1 MFDKV
6 VDAALSLWTEF
17 HVEDTHFSYTEE
29 PGEVRFEVRTISPI
43 SRRCLVAEFSLSK
56 MPGTLWLYSHGACVA
71 EQFRGQGIGKRMNE
85 FRKRIAE
92 RAGAWGLLA
101 FAAGS
106 NVVQRNLLQKQGW
119 MRLVDLDTPTPKG
132 QLYSQEIWVYVTRNF
147 GGQKEQ
153 KEESQ

>member
-6 VDAALSLWTEF
+6 VDAALSLWPEF
-17 HVEDTHFSYTEE
+17 NVEATHLTNSQDEQNMGT
-29 PGEVRFEVRTISPI
+29 VHFEVRTATV
-43 SRRCLVAEFSLSK
+43 LVAKFSLSK

-71 EQFRGQGIGKRMNE
+71 ERFRGQGIGKRMNE

-92 RAGAWGLLA
+92 RAGAWGLLE